1 VRAFP
6 ARVVADK
13 PGADDPVLPEGG
25 AEATSCWS
33 EHAERRIE
41 DAIIETSNRAWLSRT
56 LLLWSAILPGY
67 RSSRMRLEKLISI
80 STLSLILLC
89 SLGAW
94 PPVASAEDQGGTGI
108 KVVHALAQSPT
119 APSVWLAATDNGVW
133 RSDDRAQGWRPVA
146 FQHHVVWSVSWAGD
160 GRHAYLAG
168 FPGIPAAISANEGV
182 NWTILSQG
190 LAGQDGFIVQ
200 ALVPNGSQLILGT
213 GNGVYWSA
221 DAGQTWAHAIGI
233 ADGIGVGSFATEGNR
248 LFAGLI
254 PGGVSVSTDGGRSW
268 TSVVPELAGVA
279 GVMSLAVPAGSQR
292 LLAGTMGHSVWMT
305 TAGKPWSPSTGLPAR
320 SHGAALAVD
329 PARRGVAY
337 VGTLGQ
343 GVFRTMDGGLH
354 WQPLGH
360 LTGDRAVVLALA
372 LADNGSRLLVGTT
385 SGLVNVSPLGGSLV
399 GDQRQGFLEPYL
411 LIVAVLALLAVAAA
425 ILIRG
430 FRTRRR
436 RNGQP

>member
-1 VRAFP
+1 MLVRIILAY
-6 ARVVADK
+6 
-13 PGADDPVLPEGG
+13 G
-25 AEATSCWS
+25 S
-33 EHAERRIE
+33 RRH
-41 DAIIETSNRAWLSRT
+41 DMWFA
-56 LLLWSAILPGY
+56 
-67 RSSRMRLEKLISI
+67 KLINI

-89 SLGAW
+89 YRGAS
-94 PPVASAEDQGGTGI
+94 PAAALAEAQAGPGI

-133 RSDDRAQGWRPVA
+133 RSDDRARSWRPVA

-233 ADGIGVGSFATEGNR
+233 AAGIGVGTFATEDNR

-254 PGGVSVSTDGGRSW
+254 PGGVSVSTDAGRSW

-305 TAGKPWSPSTGLPAR
+305 TVGEPWSPITGLPAR
-320 SHGAALAVD
+320 SHGAALVVD
-329 PARRGVAY
+329 PDRRGVAY

-343 GVFRTMDGGLH
+343 GVFRTVDGGLA

-360 LTGDRAVVLALA
+360 LTGDRAFVLALA
-372 LADNGSRLLVGTT
+372 LADNGPRRPVGTR
-385 SGLVNVSPLGGSLV
+385 SGVVTLLPLCGSVS
-399 GDQRQGFLEPYL
+399 GDPARPSPIEPDFL
-411 LIVAVLALLAVAAA
+411 ILALLALLALPAA
-425 ILIRG
+425 
-430 FRTRRR
+430 
-436 RNGQP
+436 

>member
-1 VRAFP
+1 
-6 ARVVADK
+6 
-13 PGADDPVLPEGG
+13 
-25 AEATSCWS
+25 
-33 EHAERRIE
+33 
-41 DAIIETSNRAWLSRT
+41 
-56 LLLWSAILPGY
+56 
-67 RSSRMRLEKLISI
+67 MRLEKLINI
-80 STLSLILLC
+80 SAFSLILLC
-89 SLGAW
+89 YLGAS
-94 PPVASAEDQGGTGI
+94 PAAALAEAQVGPGI

-133 RSDDRAQGWRPVA
+133 RSDDRARSWRPVA

-160 GRHAYLAG
+160 GHHAYLAG
-168 FPGIPAAISANEGV
+168 FPGIPAAISADDGLR
-182 NWTILSQG
+182 WTILSQG
-190 LAGQDGFIVQ
+190 LAGQYGIIVQ
-200 ALVPNGSQLILGT
+200 ALVPDGSYLVLGT

-233 ADGIGVGSFATEGNR
+233 ADGIGVGTFASEGNR

-254 PGGVSVSTDGGRSW
+254 PGGVSVSTDAGRSW
-268 TSVVPELAGVA
+268 TSVVPELVGVA

-360 LTGDRAVVLALA
+360 VTGDRAVVLALA

-385 SGLVNVSPLGGSLV
+385 SGLVTLSPLGGSLS
-399 GDQRQGFLEPYL
+399 GDQPRQASLVPYL
-411 LIVAVLALLAVAAA
+411 LIAAILALVAVLAAAA
-425 ILIRG
+425 MVNRG
-430 FRTRRR
+430 IHTRRR
-436 RNGQP
+436 RNAQP